1 MLDWLTTPEAQASD
15 HYWLS
20 VLVAHAAVGA
30 AMLAVLAPLCARL
43 GMLPLI
49 GGLQLTALIYALWE
63 AVQTLAFGGA
73 LGDALVD
80 WVAVVAGA
88 LAAAGAWAQRGRL
101 VAVGVAAVALVA
113 VGGMGRRK

>member
-20 VLVAHAAVGA
+20 VLLAHAALGA
-30 AMLAVLAPLCARL
+30 GLLAGFAILCRRI

-49 GGLQLTALIYALWE
+49 GGLQLTALAYALWE

-88 LAAAGAWAQRGRL
+88 VAAAGAWAQRGRA
-101 VAVGVAAVALVA
+101 VAVGLAAVALVGL
-113 VGGMGRRK
+113 GGMGRRK